1 MWEKKPIDRMEMLH
15 ILGLIY
21 ARTAAGFGKVALQQL
36 MLDEAK
42 PTVRA
47 KAAVVCRSL
56 TQSGLLTYCRQG
68 RRSLYKWNIKE
79 WGPPSLLVADAI
91 ITQADVEAKRKA
103 RIQWMSK
110 RMRDEQ
116 QA

>member
-1 MWEKKPIDRMEMLH
+1 MAWEKKPIDRMEMLH

-56 TQSGLLTYCRQG
+56 T
-68 RRSLYKWNIKE
+68 
-79 WGPPSLLVADAI
+79 
-91 ITQADVEAKRKA
+91 
-103 RIQWMSK
+103 
-110 RMRDEQ
+110 
-116 QA
+116 